1 MIPCPMFPQVSPSL
15 LALDFASLTTIAFC
29 APFVFM
35 VLRIAFP
42 ATPLDSHLYKL
53 PGGVGVKQA
62 KPSVGF
68 VQWTLTSLHSSTYKL
83 FIAAKKDNSFV
94 FSQIETLWAKHPGW
108 VFAPLAHVPNLAPS
122 QASNSVHSL
131 ASCRLPGLGAIIPLC
146 TPNIRRCAFLS
157 LADCPASLGGKTWLS
172 ALIGSTNEK
181 HKQLP
186 QMAIAICRRCIL
198 RGRASSPK
206 RWSTSLSASISSPS

>member
-1 MIPCPMFPQVSPSL
+1 MFPQVSPSL
-15 LALDFASLTTIAFC
+15 LALDSASLPTTAFC

-42 ATPLDSHLYKL
+42 ATPLDSHPYKL

-108 VFAPLAHVPNLAPS
+108 GVRTTRRCSESRFFRGVKIGPQLGK
-122 QASNSVHSL
+122 
-131 ASCRLPGLGAIIPLC
+131 LPPTRLGAIIPLC
-146 TPNIRRCAFLS
+146 TPNIWQRAFVS
-157 LADCPASLGGKTWLS
+157 LANCHRFSWG
-172 ALIGSTNEK
+172 
-181 HKQLP
+181 
-186 QMAIAICRRCIL
+186 
-198 RGRASSPK
+198 
-206 RWSTSLSASISSPS
+206 

>member
-1 MIPCPMFPQVSPSL
+1 MFPQVSPSL
-15 LALDFASLTTIAFC
+15 FALDFGSLTTIAFC

-94 FSQIETLWAKHPGW
+94 
-108 VFAPLAHVPNLAPS
+108 
-122 QASNSVHSL
+122 SVKSKPFGQNT
-131 ASCRLPGLGAIIPLC
+131 R
-146 TPNIRRCAFLS
+146 
-157 LADCPASLGGKTWLS
+157 
-172 ALIGSTNEK
+172 
-181 HKQLP
+181 
-186 QMAIAICRRCIL
+186 
-198 RGRASSPK
+198 
-206 RWSTSLSASISSPS
+206 

>member
-1 MIPCPMFPQVSPSL
+1 MFPQVSPSPFAPRFRIPHDHRVL
-15 LALDFASLTTIAFC
+15 CALCFHGLTNCFSRNSFRFRSMQIA
-29 APFVFM
+29 
-35 VLRIAFP
+35 
-42 ATPLDSHLYKL
+42 
-53 PGGVGVKQA
+53 PGGVGVNQEKLSS
-62 KPSVGF
+62 KT
-68 VQWTLTSLHSSTYKL
+68 VQGTLTSLQSSTYEL
-83 FIAAKKDNSFV
+83 LAAAKNGNLFV
-94 FSQIETLWAKHPGW
+94 FSQIQTLWAKHPAWGNRGKP
-108 VFAPLAHVPNLAPS
+108 PLADVPNLAS
-122 QASNSVHSL
+122 SEASKSVHSL

-181 HKQLP
+181 HKQHP

-206 RWSTSLSASISSPS
+206 RWSTSPSANISSPS